1 MSLTPPTRRSGILV
15 VDDDANIRS
24 LLRLYLERA
33 GHRVTEAADGE
44 AALRAAEA
52 AEPDLVV
59 LDLMLPGI
67 DGVEVARVL
76 RQRTDA
82 PILMLTARSGES
94 DKVLGLDVGAD
105 DYVVKPFSPRELM
118 ARVRALLRRR
128 PASDTSEPVLESD
141 GLRLD
146 PNALEVRADGRSVD
160 LTASEFRLLHAL
172 MSRPMRV
179 FSRDEL
185 IGVMHPDDDPG
196 ILDRTIDVHLG
207 RLRRKLAEEGNRPRW
222 IGTVRSFGYRFL
234 QPVSRH
240 EPDLPGHER

>member
-1 MSLTPPTRRSGILV
+1 MSLSGSPRRAGVLV
-15 VDDDANIRS
+15 VDDDANIRA

-44 AALRAAEA
+44 SALRAATVA
-52 AEPDLVV
+52 QPDLVI

-67 DGVEVARVL
+67 DGVDVARLL
-76 RQRTDA
+76 RRATDA
-82 PILMLTARSGES
+82 PILMLSARSGES

-128 PASDTSEPVLESD
+128 AAVDAPEPVLETD

-146 PNALEVRADGRSVD
+146 PSALEVRVDGRAVE

-207 RLRRKLAEEGNRPRW
+207 RLRRKLAEDGSRPRW

-234 QPVSRH
+234 QPVTRV
-240 EPDLPGHER
+240 EPGTSVGDP

>member
-1 MSLTPPTRRSGILV
+1 MSLSGSPRRAGVLV
-15 VDDDANIRS
+15 VDDDANIRA

-44 AALRAAEA
+44 SALRAATVA
-52 AEPDLVV
+52 QPDLVI

-67 DGVEVARVL
+67 DGVEVARLL
-76 RQRTDA
+76 RRATDA
-82 PILMLTARSGES
+82 PILMLSARSGES

-128 PASDTSEPVLESD
+128 AAVDAPEPVLETD

-146 PNALEVRADGRSVD
+146 PSALEVRVDGRAVE

-207 RLRRKLAEEGNRPRW
+207 RLRRKLAEDGSRPRW

-234 QPVSRH
+234 QPVTRV
-240 EPDLPGHER
+240 EPGTSAGDP